1 MLFRPERRFKDTR
14 ELLRNYLGFLRT
26 KDPMTIVYVSGPI
39 SKSNGHSVEENIRK
53 LNTYAVLLDD
63 SEMFDIVIDPS
74 AVGDLEAMGHSR
86 EDALHCW
93 CSLLAS
99 GKVGVIA
106 MVPGWLM
113 SQGACEE
120 FLTAKKHDLRIIYL

>member
-1 MLFRPERRFKDTR
+1 MLFRPNRKFRNTR
-14 ELLRNYLGFLRT
+14 ELLRMYIEFLRT
-26 KDPMTIVYVSGPI
+26 KNPMRTIYVSGPI
-39 SKSNGHSVEENIRK
+39 SKSNSHSVEENIRK
-53 LNTYAVLLDD
+53 LNTYASHLNKLGL
-63 SEMFDIVIDPS
+63 FDIVIDPS

-86 EDALHCW
+86 EEALHCW

-99 GKVGVIA
+99 GKVGVIG

-120 FLTAKKHDLRIIYL
+120 FLTAKKHGLGIIYL

>member
-1 MLFRPERRFKDTR
+1 MQLKPERKFRDTH
-14 ELLRNYLGFLRT
+14 ELLRNYLGFRRT
-26 KDPMTIVYVSGPI
+26 KDPITILYVSGPI

-53 LNTYAVLLDD
+53 LNTYAVLLDK
-63 SEMFDIVIDPS
+63 SGLFDIVIDPS

-86 EDALHCW
+86 EEALQCW

-99 GKVGVIA
+99 GRVGVIG

-113 SQGACEE
+113 SQGACKE
-120 FLTAKKHDLRIIYL
+120 FLIAKKHGLGIIYL